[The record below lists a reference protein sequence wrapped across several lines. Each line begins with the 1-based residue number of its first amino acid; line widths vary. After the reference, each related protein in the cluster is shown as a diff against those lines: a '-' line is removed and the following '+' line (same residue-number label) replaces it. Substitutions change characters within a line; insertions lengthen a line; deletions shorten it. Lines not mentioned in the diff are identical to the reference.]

1 MGGLLSTVN
10 ILLWRSLA
18 SLCAACEQGLCRP
31 QLSVITGRGNH
42 SQGGVA
48 RIRPAVIDYLT
59 NKHYRYSYRHTQ
71 WNKLITRA
79 WRHHPHPP
87 LLLSLHLLGSLSQ
100 SLASCWSLWSK
111 KLVYW
116 IHRAMEENNSL
127 CLSVSLSQ
135 KRGVFPSG
143 KPECTIYIFFF
154 IVFLALQKYLNDFFK
169 SFRV

>member
-1 MGGLLSTVN
+1 MGGLLNTVN

-59 NKHYRYSYRHTQ
+59 NKHYRYSHRHTQ
-71 WNKLITRA
+71 RNTRA
-79 WRHHPHPP
+79 WLRHPRPP
-87 LLLSLHLLGSLSQ
+87 LLLSLHLLGSMSQ

-111 KLVYW
+111 KLLYW
-116 IHRAMEENNSL
+116 IHRAMEDNNSL
-127 CLSVSLSQ
+127 SVFQSLSHKKGEFSHLGNQ
-135 KRGVFPSG
+135 NVH
-143 KPECTIYIFFF
+143 YIFF
-154 IVFLALQKYLNDFFK
+154 IAWLEKI
-169 SFRV
+169 S